1 MKGLLF
7 LLVILLASCQREQG
21 VYVCKPCNLA
31 CDDRTFPRPGTCPHC
46 GMDLLKQTDLHTPAM
61 TTGSGFFQL
70 PDERITLFY
79 HKPRTFRPDS
89 DILLVVPGSGR
100 SAESYRDAWVEAS
113 EAQGLLVVALLYPER
128 FYSFEDY
135 HLGGLVRES
144 NLMEVVKMA
153 EGSHIARLDE
163 ARLELQIQPDSAQW
177 RFGDFDRIFQRVKEA
192 SGSTQEQYHLFGHSA
207 GGHVLHRLAL
217 FGGSTQ
223 VGKIFACNPSFYTL
237 PDAEVDFPFGLSNAP
252 LGPGELCPAFERE
265 LILFLGEQDNARET
279 QGIFL
284 RSPTADEQGL
294 HRLARGNHFF
304 RRAREIAEQRDCPFR
319 WSKVVV
325 PGVGHDYR
333 LMGQAVA
340 KYLTEQQGR

>member
-1 MKGLLF
+1 MKWMLLPV
-7 LLVILLASCQREQG
+7 LVLLASCQSEQE
-21 VYVCKPCNLA
+21 VYLCKPCNLA
-31 CDDRTFPRPGTCPHC
+31 CDDLTFQKPGTCPHC
-46 GMDLLKQTDLHTPAM
+46 GMALLKRTDLHTPAM
-61 TTGSGFFQL
+61 STGSGFFQL
-70 PDERITLFY
+70 PDRRITLFY

-89 DILLVVPGSGR
+89 EVLLIVPGSGR
-100 SAESYRDAWVEAS
+100 SAESYRDAWVKAS

-128 FYSFEDY
+128 LYGFEDY
-135 HLGGLVRES
+135 HLGGLVRAS
-144 NLMEVVKMA
+144 NLMEVVEMV

-177 RFGDFDRIFQRVKEA
+177 LFRDFDRIFQRVKEA
-192 SGSTQEQYHLFGHSA
+192 SGSTQERYHLFGHSA

-223 VGKIFACNPSFYTL
+223 VDKIFACNASFYTL
-237 PDAEVDFPFGLSNAP
+237 PDVGVDFPFGLHDAP
-252 LGPGELCPAFERE
+252 LRPGDLCRAFGRK
-265 LILFLGEQDNARET
+265 LILVLGEQDNAQET
-279 QGIFL
+279 RGTFL

-319 WSKVVV
+319 WSKIVV
-325 PGVGHDYR
+325 PGVGHDHR

-340 KYLTEQQGR
+340 KYLAEQEVR